1 LRKPLLI
8 LGARNF
14 ALEVA
19 DLVSEIDEY
28 EVVGFVENYDVVR
41 CNNPLEGLPVYW
53 VDQVRQFAATHWA
66 ACAFGSTTRR
76 GFIEQ
81 ANAAGLPFATLVHPM
96 ARLSRKSSA
105 GSGTIIWPG
114 AMISA
119 NTRIGEHV
127 IVNRGALIGHNTEI
141 GDGVTVAPGAN
152 IAGSCRIESGSYIGI
167 GSVIVERLRVG
178 AGSVVAAGA
187 VVTRDV
193 PDHVMVAGSPA
204 VVVKEGVDGL

>member
-19 DLVSEIDEY
+19 DLASDIEEY
-28 EVVGFVENYDVVR
+28 EVAGFVENYDVSR
-41 CNNPLEGLPVYW
+41 CQTRLEDLPVYW
-53 VDQVRQFAATHWA
+53 VDDVRQFAATHWA
-66 ACAFGSTTRR
+66 VCAFGSTARK

-81 ANAAGLPFATLVHPM
+81 ANAVGVPFATLVHPM
-96 ARLSRKSSA
+96 ARLSKKSSA

-114 AMISA
+114 AVISA
-119 NTRIGEHV
+119 NTRIGAHV
-127 IVNRGALIGHNTEI
+127 IVNRGALVGHNTEI

-167 GSVIVERLRVG
+167 GSVIIERLRVG
-178 AGSVVAAGA
+178 AGAVVAAGA

-204 VVVKEGVDGL
+204 VVVKQGVDGL